1 MPKYRVF
8 QESTGVT
15 LDLEGDKAPDLDD
28 INRAFAFYGQQK
40 YPNAPVLQ
48 APPSLYE
55 QAKAVAPSLARVA
68 APLAFGRPMPED
80 IATTGRVVQQGA
92 EAVRRLTGGREK
104 PEELL
109 QGASQ
114 IEREGILALGS
125 ASPEKRE
132 LAASLG
138 GRLGEVV
145 SEYTPIPESVT
156 RPVGQVAGQ
165 VSADLLS
172 PMNLMSLGIA
182 GAARQASRI
191 PQLVAG
197 AEFAE
202 TTTPSAVRAAQIADL
217 RRASGSGS
225 FPEALQKELM
235 EFPGGHRLK
244 DSANA
249 VEQVGRL
256 VAPALLPPIA
266 LGAAESTGMALQTV
280 VDPNATPEQ
289 KLKASLEAG
298 VGMLFSAGL
307 GAQVGKTFGMKR
319 GVTQAQ
325 VLEQLASRKQTVG
338 EAISKVEG
346 LLNEMDQI
354 VPVENLRD
362 QFRRFTSEMN
372 PDEPF
377 IFRQEPVG
385 EGPRSRSRFVTEEER
400 AAVAQ
405 EQAFQESNQ
414 QAALEKAAEAS
425 GTPLKTAE
433 QLFQERQEAN
443 KPPVIPSEEVPPAV
457 RDYIAE
463 AQARRDAAAAARGQF
478 ITSEAVDLLAKVD
491 SGGVPAQITR
501 NLERIANENG
511 ITVTRQDTPNT
522 VIEKLRRKGSG
533 YAREVGQPPV
543 IQAAAPEGTPLRST
557 EEMLAERLR
566 VRDERIAAEQ
576 EAARPETLRGAEE
589 IQAQR
594 SAERQAQ
601 RERAAAI
608 RSALGRRELTVE
620 ELMREEA
627 DQPRPSAR
635 QIAEELR
642 RQIEPRIEA
651 PEVLTEPRRARE
663 GGLLPQR
670 EAIVEKAVQEGT
682 PLRRAEDIMAERLR
696 ARDERVAAEQ
706 QRIAAEQARVPL
718 ETASEKLARALQS
731 RDRRLAAEAAAEALE
746 SGAARGESVRVTRAT
761 VEKLLRI
768 KEKPAGQAVAEET
781 IFNEVWNKALE
792 ETQGKSKRPEWNGT
806 KQVPEMWKYNTEGER
821 FGLDVE
827 YKLSPVKKI
836 PTSDIKSGE
845 FDSPLT
851 GDQVND
857 IAAILKSDPNQ
868 IPPIVVEINKS
879 GQLVVVDGEHRFG
892 AANAIGLKEIP
903 VRVAIRSDL
912 PTKQYAEKANQ
923 IAKKLEGLRVKVEPG
938 VGANPFPQLMG
949 AAWNG
954 ALSVAQAVIRAGG
967 SVADGVAAGIRYAKQ
982 NFKGKFDEA
991 DFTAQL
997 QRVIERPSAV
1007 QVPEGM
1013 AARRF
1018 AERAAASPG
1027 IPPKIREAIAASPE
1041 ASYVRQ
1047 NLKQTEQQA
1056 GVKTVDELY
1065 ADISDP
1071 ESNTSTASSVE
1082 LIKRQIA
1089 AGEAQDVVDKTL
1101 KLAKRGTTMGQLI
1114 NQMKLLKSGTRE
1126 GIIYLV
1132 TKSMEENGRTPD
1144 GPQLKKLG
1152 DLMDVFRSTSDIA
1165 QNAEL
1170 KWKEASN
1177 LGDNTAID
1185 AAFNELQLADS
1196 AKNQAD
1202 AELTKQI
1209 SRMNPSLLPDLYV
1222 ALVQGSVQS
1231 TLSLAG
1237 NLYGNIV
1244 NRPMSELSAMVA
1256 KLVDSSLF
1264 RGRLGNTY
1272 NPRARAFDRINSLRK
1287 SVPEAFQ
1294 ILKKGSEAAAYE
1306 PGFDMGNPLNFTR
1319 AARNVYDRIFNG
1331 ANDIPLLRNAVEMTL
1346 GAYPDTIF
1354 RINQSVDNVFKS
1366 ADRAALI
1373 REVGQRRGLTD
1384 AQIKVAQRNPKLY
1397 EISNREFEKGV
1408 KGFTADDLGYID
1420 FEAAR
1425 SVFQQEN
1432 AATQFASMVNR
1443 FVKEKGGPVFYIPY
1457 RTLFLFQKTPINV
1470 AAEALSFMPS
1480 GLVRRW
1486 GQMAPREKNLAAVK
1500 LTIGAMLI
1508 TAYNQLYDKGIITP
1522 NLDTPGETN
1531 KAREL
1536 AKSGG
1541 VMPPGTLNVSG
1552 LVRYVNGEDPSFQ
1565 PGDNVRDLA
1574 KFGTSGAIGM
1584 MVGTARRIRERSR
1597 TSDPDWLTIAGGT
1610 VLSAANFIQQQGF
1623 LDGVSGM
1630 IKALSQEGGASME
1643 SLVKKYLSTATSP
1656 VQPAILG
1663 SLMRA
1668 EREFVPVTGGEGVI
1682 KDLTNELNQKYAA
1695 LPFFEGK
1702 QLPLRRDLWGD
1713 PVRQTPKSENPWVY
1727 NFLEPWKSREID
1739 ADPLNASIYR
1749 VWRRTADNRAIPSI
1763 PNPQITY
1770 GKTSFEKLSPEQ
1782 FDRYAQLVGFYRRKL
1797 AEEVYMT
1804 NDYRE
1809 GSDDARIALLNRA
1822 YDRGI
1827 NIGKYRF
1834 LQELRKSGQTLTPV
1848 APRRGFEE

>member
-1 MPKYRVF
+1 M
-8 QESTGVT
+8 
-15 LDLEGDKAPDLDD
+15 
-28 INRAFAFYGQQK
+28 
-40 YPNAPVLQ
+40 
-48 APPSLYE
+48 
-55 QAKAVAPSLARVA
+55 
-68 APLAFGRPMPED
+68 
-80 IATTGRVVQQGA
+80 
-92 EAVRRLTGGREK
+92 
-104 PEELL
+104 
-109 QGASQ
+109 
-114 IEREGILALGS
+114 
-125 ASPEKRE
+125 
-132 LAASLG
+132 
-138 GRLGEVV
+138 
-145 SEYTPIPESVT
+145 
-156 RPVGQVAGQ
+156 
-165 VSADLLS
+165 
-172 PMNLMSLGIA
+172 
-182 GAARQASRI
+182 
-191 PQLVAG
+191 
-197 AEFAE
+197 
-202 TTTPSAVRAAQIADL
+202 
-217 RRASGSGS
+217 
-225 FPEALQKELM
+225 
-235 EFPGGHRLK
+235 
-244 DSANA
+244 
-249 VEQVGRL
+249 
-256 VAPALLPPIA
+256 
-266 LGAAESTGMALQTV
+266 
-280 VDPNATPEQ
+280 
-289 KLKASLEAG
+289 
-298 VGMLFSAGL
+298 
-307 GAQVGKTFGMKR
+307 
-319 GVTQAQ
+319 
-325 VLEQLASRKQTVG
+325 
-338 EAISKVEG
+338 
-346 LLNEMDQI
+346 
-354 VPVENLRD
+354 
-362 QFRRFTSEMN
+362 
-372 PDEPF
+372 
-377 IFRQEPVG
+377 
-385 EGPRSRSRFVTEEER
+385 
-400 AAVAQ
+400 
-405 EQAFQESNQ
+405 
-414 QAALEKAAEAS
+414 
-425 GTPLKTAE
+425 
-433 QLFQERQEAN
+433 
-443 KPPVIPSEEVPPAV
+443 
-457 RDYIAE
+457 
-463 AQARRDAAAAARGQF
+463 
-478 ITSEAVDLLAKVD
+478 
-491 SGGVPAQITR
+491 
-501 NLERIANENG
+501 
-511 ITVTRQDTPNT
+511 
-522 VIEKLRRKGSG
+522 
-533 YAREVGQPPV
+533 
-543 IQAAAPEGTPLRST
+543 
-557 EEMLAERLR
+557 
-566 VRDERIAAEQ
+566 
-576 EAARPETLRGAEE
+576 
-589 IQAQR
+589 
-594 SAERQAQ
+594 
-601 RERAAAI
+601 
-608 RSALGRRELTVE
+608 
-620 ELMREEA
+620 
-627 DQPRPSAR
+627 
-635 QIAEELR
+635 
-642 RQIEPRIEA
+642 
-651 PEVLTEPRRARE
+651 
-663 GGLLPQR
+663 
-670 EAIVEKAVQEGT
+670 
-682 PLRRAEDIMAERLR
+682 
-696 ARDERVAAEQ
+696 
-706 QRIAAEQARVPL
+706 
-718 ETASEKLARALQS
+718 
-731 RDRRLAAEAAAEALE
+731 
-746 SGAARGESVRVTRAT
+746 
-761 VEKLLRI
+761 
-768 KEKPAGQAVAEET
+768 KEKPAGQAVAEEI

-792 ETQGKSKRPEWNGT
+792 ETQGKFRQKAET
-806 KQVPEMWKYNTEGER
+806 
-821 FGLDVE
+821 
-827 YKLSPVKKI
+827 
-836 PTSDIKSGE
+836 
-845 FDSPLT
+845 
-851 GDQVND
+851 
-857 IAAILKSDPNQ
+857 
-868 IPPIVVEINKS
+868 
-879 GQLVVVDGEHRFG
+879 
-892 AANAIGLKEIP
+892 
-903 VRVAIRSDL
+903 VAQR
-912 PTKQYAEKANQ
+912 
-923 IAKKLEGLRVKVEPG
+923 LEGLRAEVEPG
-938 VGANPFPQLMG
+938 VGVNPFPQLMG

-967 SVADGVAAGIRYAKQ
+967 TVADGVAAGIRYAKQ

-1013 AARRF
+1013 TARRF

-1027 IPPKIREAIAASPE
+1027 IPPQIREAIAASPE

-1209 SRMNPSLLPDLYV
+1209 SRMNPSLLPDLYI

-1287 SVPEAFQ
+1287 SVPEALQ

>member
-1 MPKYRVF
+1 
-8 QESTGVT
+8 
-15 LDLEGDKAPDLDD
+15 
-28 INRAFAFYGQQK
+28 
-40 YPNAPVLQ
+40 
-48 APPSLYE
+48 
-55 QAKAVAPSLARVA
+55 
-68 APLAFGRPMPED
+68 
-80 IATTGRVVQQGA
+80 
-92 EAVRRLTGGREK
+92 
-104 PEELL
+104 
-109 QGASQ
+109 
-114 IEREGILALGS
+114 
-125 ASPEKRE
+125 
-132 LAASLG
+132 
-138 GRLGEVV
+138 
-145 SEYTPIPESVT
+145 
-156 RPVGQVAGQ
+156 
-165 VSADLLS
+165 
-172 PMNLMSLGIA
+172 
-182 GAARQASRI
+182 
-191 PQLVAG
+191 
-197 AEFAE
+197 
-202 TTTPSAVRAAQIADL
+202 
-217 RRASGSGS
+217 
-225 FPEALQKELM
+225 
-235 EFPGGHRLK
+235 
-244 DSANA
+244 
-249 VEQVGRL
+249 
-256 VAPALLPPIA
+256 
-266 LGAAESTGMALQTV
+266 
-280 VDPNATPEQ
+280 
-289 KLKASLEAG
+289 
-298 VGMLFSAGL
+298 
-307 GAQVGKTFGMKR
+307 
-319 GVTQAQ
+319 
-325 VLEQLASRKQTVG
+325 
-338 EAISKVEG
+338 
-346 LLNEMDQI
+346 
-354 VPVENLRD
+354 
-362 QFRRFTSEMN
+362 
-372 PDEPF
+372 
-377 IFRQEPVG
+377 
-385 EGPRSRSRFVTEEER
+385 
-400 AAVAQ
+400 
-405 EQAFQESNQ
+405 
-414 QAALEKAAEAS
+414 
-425 GTPLKTAE
+425 
-433 QLFQERQEAN
+433 
-443 KPPVIPSEEVPPAV
+443 
-457 RDYIAE
+457 
-463 AQARRDAAAAARGQF
+463 
-478 ITSEAVDLLAKVD
+478 
-491 SGGVPAQITR
+491 
-501 NLERIANENG
+501 
-511 ITVTRQDTPNT
+511 
-522 VIEKLRRKGSG
+522 
-533 YAREVGQPPV
+533 
-543 IQAAAPEGTPLRST
+543 
-557 EEMLAERLR
+557 
-566 VRDERIAAEQ
+566 
-576 EAARPETLRGAEE
+576 
-589 IQAQR
+589 
-594 SAERQAQ
+594 
-601 RERAAAI
+601 
-608 RSALGRRELTVE
+608 
-620 ELMREEA
+620 
-627 DQPRPSAR
+627 
-635 QIAEELR
+635 
-642 RQIEPRIEA
+642 
-651 PEVLTEPRRARE
+651 
-663 GGLLPQR
+663 
-670 EAIVEKAVQEGT
+670 
-682 PLRRAEDIMAERLR
+682 MAERLR

-718 ETASEKLARALQS
+718 ETASEKLARALES

-761 VEKLLRI
+761 VEKLLRM

-792 ETQGKSKRPEWNGT
+792 ETQGKFRQKAET
-806 KQVPEMWKYNTEGER
+806 
-821 FGLDVE
+821 
-827 YKLSPVKKI
+827 
-836 PTSDIKSGE
+836 
-845 FDSPLT
+845 
-851 GDQVND
+851 
-857 IAAILKSDPNQ
+857 
-868 IPPIVVEINKS
+868 
-879 GQLVVVDGEHRFG
+879 
-892 AANAIGLKEIP
+892 
-903 VRVAIRSDL
+903 VAQR
-912 PTKQYAEKANQ
+912 
-923 IAKKLEGLRVKVEPG
+923 LEGLRAEVEPG

-967 SVADGVAAGIRYAKQ
+967 TVADGVAAGIRYAKQ

-1013 AARRF
+1013 TARRF

-1027 IPPKIREAIAASPE
+1027 IPPQIREAIAASPE

-1165 QNAEL
+1165 KNAEL

-1177 LGDNTAID
+1177 LGDNAAID
-1185 AAFNELQLADS
+1185 SAFNELQLADS

-1231 TLSLAG
+1231 TLSLFG

-1272 NPRARAFDRINSLRK
+1272 SPRARAFDRINSLRK
-1287 SVPEAFQ
+1287 SVPEALQ

-1354 RINQSVDNVFKS
+1354 RINQGVDNVFKS

-1397 EISNREFEKGV
+1397 EISDREFEKGV

-1508 TAYNQLYDKGIITP
+1508 TAYNQLYDNGIITP

-1552 LVRYVNGEDPSFQ
+1552 LIRYVNGEDPSFQ

-1695 LPFFEGK
+1695 LPFVEGK

-1770 GKTSFEKLSPEQ
+1770 GKTSFEKLTPEQ

-1834 LQELRKSGQTLTPV
+1834 IQELMKNGQTLTPV

>member
-1 MPKYRVF
+1 MPIF
-8 QESTGVT
+8 QVTNDATGVT
-15 LDLEGDKAPDLDD
+15 LELEGDREPTQED
-28 INRAFAFYGQQK
+28 INNAFAFEGARK

-80 IATTGRVVQQGA
+80 IATTGRVIQQGA

-202 TTTPSAVRAAQIADL
+202 TATPSAVRAAQIADL
-217 RRASGSGS
+217 TRAS
-225 FPEALQKELM
+225 EA
-235 EFPGGHRLK
+235 
-244 DSANA
+244 AA
-249 VEQVGRL
+249 ATEQAGRL
-256 VAPALLPPIA
+256 VAPALLPPITI
-266 LGAAESTGMALQTV
+266 GAAESTGMALQTV

-325 VLEQLASRKQTVG
+325 VLQELASRKQTVG

-346 LLNEMDQI
+346 LLNEMDQV

-372 PDEPF
+372 PDDPF

-405 EQAFQESNQ
+405 EQAFQEANQ

-463 AQARRDAAAAARGQF
+463 AQARRDAAAAARGQ
-478 ITSEAVDLLAKVD
+478 
-491 SGGVPAQITR
+491 R
-501 NLERIANENG
+501 
-511 ITVTRQDTPNT
+511 
-522 VIEKLRRKGSG
+522 
-533 YAREVGQPPV
+533 AREVGQPPV
-543 IQAAAPEGTPLRST
+543 VQAAAPEGTPLRST

-627 DQPRPSAR
+627 AQPRPSAR

-651 PEVLTEPRRARE
+651 PEVLTEPRPARE

-670 EAIVEKAVQEGT
+670 EPIIEEAVREGT
-682 PLRRAEDIMAERLR
+682 PLRSAEDIMAERLR

-718 ETASEKLARALQS
+718 ETASEKLARALES

-746 SGAARGESVRVTRAT
+746 SGAARGESVRVTRAA
-761 VEKLLRI
+761 VEKLLRM

-781 IFNEVWNKALE
+781 IFNEVWNKAPE
-792 ETQGKSKRPEWNGT
+792 ETQGKFRQKAET
-806 KQVPEMWKYNTEGER
+806 
-821 FGLDVE
+821 
-827 YKLSPVKKI
+827 
-836 PTSDIKSGE
+836 
-845 FDSPLT
+845 
-851 GDQVND
+851 
-857 IAAILKSDPNQ
+857 
-868 IPPIVVEINKS
+868 
-879 GQLVVVDGEHRFG
+879 
-892 AANAIGLKEIP
+892 
-903 VRVAIRSDL
+903 VAQR
-912 PTKQYAEKANQ
+912 
-923 IAKKLEGLRVKVEPG
+923 LEGLRAEVEPG

-967 SVADGVAAGIRYAKQ
+967 TVADGVAAGIRYAKQ

-991 DFTAQL
+991 EFSSQL
-997 QRVIERPSAV
+997 TRTIQTPSRVN
-1007 QVPEGM
+1007 VPPAMEP
-1013 AARRF
+1013 RRF
-1018 AERAAASPG
+1018 AERVAAAPG
-1027 IPPKIREAIAASPE
+1027 VPPAIREAVAASPE
-1041 ASYVRQ
+1041 AAYKRQ
-1047 NLKQTEQQA
+1047 NVA
-1056 GVKTVDELY
+1056 DEAFDASTKSDRELA
-1065 ADISDP
+1065 ADIIDP
-1071 ESNTSTASSVE
+1071 ESNTRVISGME
-1082 LIKRQIA
+1082 QFNRQIA
-1089 AGEAQDVVDKTL
+1089 SGDMNGASKTAL
-1101 KLAKRGTTMGQLI
+1101 SLAKSGTTWGQLI
-1114 NQMKLLKSGTRE
+1114 NQFKLLKSASRE
-1126 GIIYLV
+1126 GVIQLV
-1132 TKSMEENGRTPD
+1132 TKSLEQNKRKPMTPKQSE
-1144 GPQLKKLG
+1144 QLG
-1152 DLMDVFRSTSDIA
+1152 NAMDQYKIA
-1165 QNAEL
+1165 QDAVNAARI
-1170 KWKEASN
+1170 EARTAFESN
-1177 LGDNTAID
+1177 NPAEIKSAID
-1185 AAFNELQLADS
+1185 RIIAADTLRMEADVTLNETV
-1196 AKNQAD
+1196 AK
-1202 AELTKQI
+1202 I
-1209 SRMNPSLLPDLYV
+1209 NPSSAADLFIS
-1222 ALVQGSVQS
+1222 LVQGSVMAP
-1231 TLSLAG
+1231 LS
-1237 NLYGNIV
+1237 IV
-1244 NRPMSELSAMVA
+1244 KNVVYNAIRLPMIEVA
-1256 KLVDSSLF
+1256 DMTTALIDMAVSRNKN
-1264 RGRLGNTY
+1264 NTY
-1272 NPRARAFDRINSLRK
+1272 NYRSRILERIKAFGESL
-1287 SVPEAFQ
+1287 PAFQ
-1294 ILKKGSEAAAYE
+1294 RTLLKGSNANPYE
-1306 PGFDMGNPLNFTR
+1306 LGTSIGNPLNFQR
-1319 AARNVYDRIFNG
+1319 AWGNLYEAMQGEYNGNVVRNIVEATVGVMPDIMLRLTQATDLPFRQSAR
-1331 ANDIPLLRNAVEMTL
+1331 AVIISEIGRM
-1346 GAYPDTIF
+1346 
-1354 RINQSVDNVFKS
+1354 
-1366 ADRAALI
+1366 
-1373 REVGQRRGLTD
+1373 RGLTD
-1384 AQIKVAQRNPKLY
+1384 GQIKLALKDPELVR
-1397 EISNREFEKGV
+1397 ISDKARSEGRKGLTAEDINTIEFES
-1408 KGFTADDLGYID
+1408 
-1420 FEAAR
+1420 AR
-1425 SVFQQEN
+1425 AVFQQDN
-1432 AATQFASMVNR
+1432 AATKMVSGLNR
-1443 FVKEKGGPVFYIPY
+1443 VVKQLPAGSVAYIPY
-1457 RTLFLFQKTPINV
+1457 RLINLFQKTPINV
-1470 AAEALSFMPS
+1470 AAEVVSFTP
-1480 GLVRRW
+1480 
-1486 GQMAPREKNLAAVK
+1486 AAVLQGFNWK
-1500 LTIGAMLI
+1500 NMTVRAREQAFGRLIVGSMVMGAFS
-1508 TAYNQLYDKGIITP
+1508 YLYDKGIITP

-1536 AKSGG
+1536 AKAGG
-1541 VMPPGTLNVSG
+1541 VMPPGTINVSG
-1552 LVRYVNGEDPSFQ
+1552 LRRLTAGQDPSFQ
-1565 PGDNVRDLA
+1565 PGDIVKDLSGLGTA
-1574 KFGTSGAIGM
+1574 GALGIIVGSSKRIAERARIDEPDLFAIGKGSFLSGINFIMEQQFLKGTSEFIKLLSEESEASLERFIKSLN
-1584 MVGTARRIRERSR
+1584 VTAAS
-1597 TSDPDWLTIAGGT
+1597 PIAP
-1610 VLSAANFIQQQGF
+1610 
-1623 LDGVSGM
+1623 
-1630 IKALSQEGGASME
+1630 
-1643 SLVKKYLSTATSP
+1643 AT
-1656 VQPAILG
+1656 LG
-1663 SLMRA
+1663 SIRRA
-1668 EREFVPVTGGEGVI
+1668 EREYLPVTGGEGI
-1682 KDLTNELNQKYAA
+1682 LKDTVNELNQRYAA
-1695 LPFFEGK
+1695 LRLVFPGA
-1702 QLPLRRDLWGD
+1702 QIPGTRDPDAMPMRRNLWGEA
-1713 PVRQTPKSENPWVY
+1713 VRQTPKNGNPWIDQFVDFW
-1727 NFLEPWKSREID
+1727 NRREID

-1749 VWRRTADNRAIPSI
+1749 VWRRTADNKAIPSV
-1763 PNPQITY
+1763 PNPQLTY
-1770 GKTSFEKLSPEQ
+1770 RNQTFERMTPDQ
-1782 FDRYAQLVGFYRRKL
+1782 YDRYAQLVGFYRRMF
-1797 AEEVYMT
+1797 AERAFMSGAYQQLGDE
-1804 NDYRE
+1804 
-1809 GSDDARIALLNRA
+1809 SRIKFLSEA
-1822 YDRGI
+1822 YDRGLE
-1827 NIGKYRF
+1827 IGKLRF
-1834 LQELRKSGQTLTPV
+1834 LQEIAKSGQTLTPV

>member
-80 IATTGRVVQQGA
+80 IATTGRVIQQGA

-202 TTTPSAVRAAQIADL
+202 TTAPSAVRAAQIADL
-217 RRASGSGS
+217 TRAS
-225 FPEALQKELM
+225 EA
-235 EFPGGHRLK
+235 
-244 DSANA
+244 AA
-249 VEQVGRL
+249 ATEQAGRL
-256 VAPALLPPIA
+256 VAPTLLPPIT

-325 VLEQLASRKQTVG
+325 VLQELASRKQTVG

-346 LLNEMDQI
+346 LLNEMDQV

-627 DQPRPSAR
+627 AQPRPSAR

-670 EAIVEKAVQEGT
+670 EAIVEEAVQEGT

-718 ETASEKLARALQS
+718 ETASEKLARALES
-731 RDRRLAAEAAAEALE
+731 RDRRLAAEGKFRQKAE
-746 SGAARGESVRVTRAT
+746 T
-761 VEKLLRI
+761 V
-768 KEKPAGQAVAEET
+768 AQ
-781 IFNEVWNKALE
+781 
-792 ETQGKSKRPEWNGT
+792 
-806 KQVPEMWKYNTEGER
+806 
-821 FGLDVE
+821 
-827 YKLSPVKKI
+827 
-836 PTSDIKSGE
+836 
-845 FDSPLT
+845 
-851 GDQVND
+851 
-857 IAAILKSDPNQ
+857 
-868 IPPIVVEINKS
+868 
-879 GQLVVVDGEHRFG
+879 
-892 AANAIGLKEIP
+892 
-903 VRVAIRSDL
+903 
-912 PTKQYAEKANQ
+912 
-923 IAKKLEGLRVKVEPG
+923 KLEGLRAEVEPG

-967 SVADGVAAGIRYAKQ
+967 TVADGVAAGIRYAKQ

-991 DFTAQL
+991 EFSSQL
-997 QRVIERPSAV
+997 TRTIQTPSRVN
-1007 QVPEGM
+1007 VPPAMEP
-1013 AARRF
+1013 RRF
-1018 AERAAASPG
+1018 AERVAAAPG
-1027 IPPKIREAIAASPE
+1027 VPPVIREAVAASPE
-1041 ASYVRQ
+1041 AAYKRQ
-1047 NLKQTEQQA
+1047 NVA
-1056 GVKTVDELY
+1056 DEAFDASTKSDRELA
-1065 ADISDP
+1065 ADIIDP
-1071 ESNTSTASSVE
+1071 ESNTRVISGME
-1082 LIKRQIA
+1082 QFNRQIA
-1089 AGEAQDVVDKTL
+1089 SGDMNGASKTAL
-1101 KLAKRGTTMGQLI
+1101 SLAKSGTTWGQLI
-1114 NQMKLLKSGTRE
+1114 NQFKLLKSASRE
-1126 GIIYLV
+1126 GVIQLV
-1132 TKSMEENGRTPD
+1132 TKSLEQNKRKPMTPKQSE
-1144 GPQLKKLG
+1144 QLG
-1152 DLMDVFRSTSDIA
+1152 NAMDQYKIA
-1165 QNAEL
+1165 QDAVNAARI
-1170 KWKEASN
+1170 EARTAFESN
-1177 LGDNTAID
+1177 NPAEIKSAID
-1185 AAFNELQLADS
+1185 RIIAADTLRMEADVTLNETV
-1196 AKNQAD
+1196 AK
-1202 AELTKQI
+1202 I
-1209 SRMNPSLLPDLYV
+1209 NPSSAADLFIS
-1222 ALVQGSVQS
+1222 LVQGSVMAP
-1231 TLSLAG
+1231 LSIVKNVVYNAIRLPMIEVADMTTALIDMAVSG
-1237 NLYGNIV
+1237 NKNNAYNYRSRILERIKAFGESL
-1244 NRPMSELSAMVA
+1244 PAA
-1256 KLVDSSLF
+1256 KRTFL
-1264 RGRLGNTY
+1264 
-1272 NPRARAFDRINSLRK
+1272 
-1287 SVPEAFQ
+1287 
-1294 ILKKGSEAAAYE
+1294 KGSNANPYE
-1306 PGFDMGNPLNFTR
+1306 LGTSIGNPLNFQR
-1319 AARNVYDRIFNG
+1319 AWGNLYEAMQGEYNGNVVRNIVEATVGVMPDIMLRLTQATDLPFRQSAR
-1331 ANDIPLLRNAVEMTL
+1331 AVIISEIGRM
-1346 GAYPDTIF
+1346 
-1354 RINQSVDNVFKS
+1354 
-1366 ADRAALI
+1366 
-1373 REVGQRRGLTD
+1373 RGLTD
-1384 AQIKVAQRNPKLY
+1384 GQIKLALKDPELVR
-1397 EISNREFEKGV
+1397 ISDKARSEGRKGLTAEDINTIEFES
-1408 KGFTADDLGYID
+1408 
-1420 FEAAR
+1420 AR
-1425 SVFQQEN
+1425 AVFQQDN
-1432 AATQFASMVNR
+1432 AATKMVSGLNR
-1443 FVKEKGGPVFYIPY
+1443 VVKQLPAGSVAYIPY
-1457 RTLFLFQKTPINV
+1457 RLINLFQKTPINV
-1470 AAEALSFMPS
+1470 AAEVVSFTP
-1480 GLVRRW
+1480 
-1486 GQMAPREKNLAAVK
+1486 AAVLQGFNWK
-1500 LTIGAMLI
+1500 NMTVRAREQAFGRLIVGSMVMGAFS
-1508 TAYNQLYDKGIITP
+1508 YLYDKGIITP

-1536 AKSGG
+1536 AKAGG
-1541 VMPPGTLNVSG
+1541 VMPPGTINVSG
-1552 LVRYVNGEDPSFQ
+1552 LRRLTAGQDPSFQ
-1565 PGDNVRDLA
+1565 PGDIVKDLSGLGTA
-1574 KFGTSGAIGM
+1574 GALGIIVGSSKRIAERARIDEPDLFAIGKGSILSGINFIMEQQFLKGTSEFIKLLSEESEASLERFIKSLN
-1584 MVGTARRIRERSR
+1584 VTAASPIAPATLASLNRARREYI
-1597 TSDPDWLTIAGGT
+1597 
-1610 VLSAANFIQQQGF
+1610 
-1623 LDGVSGM
+1623 
-1630 IKALSQEGGASME
+1630 
-1643 SLVKKYLSTATSP
+1643 
-1656 VQPAILG
+1656 
-1663 SLMRA
+1663 
-1668 EREFVPVTGGEGVI
+1668 PVTGGEGI
-1682 KDLTNELNQKYAA
+1682 LKDTVNELNQRYAA
-1695 LPFFEGK
+1695 LRLVFPGAQIPGTK
-1702 QLPLRRDLWGD
+1702 DPDAMPMRRNLWGD
-1713 PVRQTPKSENPWVY
+1713 AVRQTPKNGNPWIDQFVDFW
-1727 NFLEPWKSREID
+1727 NRREID

-1749 VWRRTADNRAIPSI
+1749 VWRRTADNKAIPSV
-1763 PNPQITY
+1763 PNPQLTY
-1770 GKTSFEKLSPEQ
+1770 RNQTFERMTPDQ
-1782 FDRYAQLVGFYRRKL
+1782 YDRYAQLVGFYRRMF
-1797 AEEVYMT
+1797 AERAFMSGAYQQLGDE
-1804 NDYRE
+1804 
-1809 GSDDARIALLNRA
+1809 SRIKFLSEA
-1822 YDRGI
+1822 YDRGLE
-1827 NIGKYRF
+1827 IGKLRF
-1834 LQELRKSGQTLTPV
+1834 LQEIAKSGQTLTPV

>member
-1 MPKYRVF
+1 MPIF
-8 QESTGVT
+8 QVTNDATGVT
-15 LDLEGDKAPDLDD
+15 LELEGDRDPTQED
-28 INRAFAFYGQQK
+28 INNAFAFEGARK

-55 QAKAVAPSLARVA
+55 QAKSVAPSLARVA

-138 GRLGEVV
+138 GRLGEVI

-202 TTTPSAVRAAQIADL
+202 TTAPSAVRAAQIADL
-217 RRASGSGS
+217 TRAS
-225 FPEALQKELM
+225 EA
-235 EFPGGHRLK
+235 
-244 DSANA
+244 AA
-249 VEQVGRL
+249 ATEQAGRL
-256 VAPALLPPIA
+256 VAPALLPPITI
-266 LGAAESTGMALQTV
+266 GAAESTGMALQTV

-385 EGPRSRSRFVTEEER
+385 EGPRSRSRFVTEEEQ

-414 QAALEKAAEAS
+414 QAALEKAAEVS

-433 QLFQERQEAN
+433 QLFRERQEAN

-457 RDYIAE
+457 RDYITE
-463 AQARRDAAAAARGQF
+463 AQARRDAAAAARGQ
-478 ITSEAVDLLAKVD
+478 
-491 SGGVPAQITR
+491 R
-501 NLERIANENG
+501 
-511 ITVTRQDTPNT
+511 
-522 VIEKLRRKGSG
+522 
-533 YAREVGQPPV
+533 AREVGQPPV
-543 IQAAAPEGTPLRST
+543 IQAVAPEGTPLRST

-651 PEVLTEPRRARE
+651 PEVLTEPRPARE

-670 EAIVEKAVQEGT
+670 EAIVEESVQEGT

-761 VEKLLRI
+761 VEKLLRM

-792 ETQGKSKRPEWNGT
+792 ETQGKFRQKAET
-806 KQVPEMWKYNTEGER
+806 
-821 FGLDVE
+821 
-827 YKLSPVKKI
+827 
-836 PTSDIKSGE
+836 
-845 FDSPLT
+845 
-851 GDQVND
+851 
-857 IAAILKSDPNQ
+857 
-868 IPPIVVEINKS
+868 
-879 GQLVVVDGEHRFG
+879 
-892 AANAIGLKEIP
+892 
-903 VRVAIRSDL
+903 VAQR
-912 PTKQYAEKANQ
+912 
-923 IAKKLEGLRVKVEPG
+923 LEGLRAEVEPG

-967 SVADGVAAGIRYAKQ
+967 TVADGVAAGIRYAKQ

-1013 AARRF
+1013 TARRF

-1082 LIKRQIA
+1082 LIKRQIS
-1089 AGEAQDVVDKTL
+1089 AGEAQDVIDKTL

-1126 GIIYLV
+1126 GITYLV

-1144 GPQLKKLG
+1144 GPQLNKLG

-1272 NPRARAFDRINSLRK
+1272 SPRARAFDRINSLRK

-1552 LVRYVNGEDPSFQ
+1552 LIRYVNGEDPSFQ

-1584 MVGTARRIRERSR
+1584 MVGTARRMRERSR

-1610 VLSAANFIQQQGF
+1610 MLSAANFIQQQGF

-1770 GKTSFEKLSPEQ
+1770 GKTSFEKLNPEQ

-1804 NDYRE
+1804 KDYRE
-1809 GSDDARIALLNRA
+1809 GSDDARIAMLNRA

-1834 LQELRKSGQTLTPV
+1834 LQEIAKSGQTLTPV

>member
-1 MPKYRVF
+1 MPIYEVT
-8 QESTGVT
+8 QEGTGIT
-15 LDLEGDKAPDLDD
+15 LELEGERPPNKEDVE
-28 INRAFAFYGQQK
+28 RAFAFAGAKK
-40 YPNAPVLQ
+40 YANAPVYGLGGSVLQ

-55 QAKAVAPSLARVA
+55 QAKSVAPSLARVA

-80 IATTGRVVQQGA
+80 IATTGRVIQQGA

-217 RRASGSGS
+217 TRAS
-225 FPEALQKELM
+225 EA
-235 EFPGGHRLK
+235 
-244 DSANA
+244 AA
-249 VEQVGRL
+249 ATEQAGRL
-256 VAPALLPPIA
+256 VAPALLPPIT

-325 VLEQLASRKQTVG
+325 VLQELASRKQTVG

-346 LLNEMDQI
+346 LLNEMDQV

-372 PDEPF
+372 PDDPF

-405 EQAFQESNQ
+405 EQAFQEANQ

-463 AQARRDAAAAARGQF
+463 AQARRDAAAAARGQ
-478 ITSEAVDLLAKVD
+478 
-491 SGGVPAQITR
+491 R
-501 NLERIANENG
+501 
-511 ITVTRQDTPNT
+511 
-522 VIEKLRRKGSG
+522 
-533 YAREVGQPPV
+533 AREVGQPPV

-557 EEMLAERLR
+557 DEMLAERLR

-594 SAERQAQ
+594 AAERQAQ

-608 RSALGRRELTVE
+608 RSALGRRDLTVE
-620 ELMREEA
+620 DLMREEA
-627 DQPRPSAR
+627 AQPRPSAR

-651 PEVLTEPRRARE
+651 PEVLTEPRPARE

-670 EAIVEKAVQEGT
+670 DPIVEEAVREGT
-682 PLRRAEDIMAERLR
+682 PLRSAEDIMAERLR
-696 ARDERVAAEQ
+696 DRDERVAAEQ

-718 ETASEKLARALQS
+718 ETASEKLARALES
-731 RDRRLAAEAAAEALE
+731 RDRRLAAEGKFRQKAETVAQRLE
-746 SGAARGESVRVTRAT
+746 RLRA
-761 VEKLLRI
+761 E
-768 KEKPAGQAVAEET
+768 
-781 IFNEVWNKALE
+781 
-792 ETQGKSKRPEWNGT
+792 
-806 KQVPEMWKYNTEGER
+806 
-821 FGLDVE
+821 
-827 YKLSPVKKI
+827 
-836 PTSDIKSGE
+836 
-845 FDSPLT
+845 
-851 GDQVND
+851 
-857 IAAILKSDPNQ
+857 
-868 IPPIVVEINKS
+868 
-879 GQLVVVDGEHRFG
+879 
-892 AANAIGLKEIP
+892 
-903 VRVAIRSDL
+903 
-912 PTKQYAEKANQ
+912 
-923 IAKKLEGLRVKVEPG
+923 VEPG

-967 SVADGVAAGIRYAKQ
+967 TVADGVAAGIRYAKQ

-1013 AARRF
+1013 TARRF

-1027 IPPKIREAIAASPE
+1027 IPPQIREAIAASPE

-1065 ADISDP
+1065 SDISDP

-1126 GIIYLV
+1126 GITYLV
-1132 TKSMEENGRTPD
+1132 TKSMEENGRTPTIE
-1144 GPQLKKLG
+1144 QLNKLG
-1152 DLMDVFRSTSDIA
+1152 DAMDVFRSTSDIA

-1177 LGDNTAID
+1177 LGDNAAID

-1231 TLSLAG
+1231 TLSLFG

-1244 NRPMSELSAMVA
+1244 NRPMSELSAMVS

-1287 SVPEAFQ
+1287 SVPEALQ

-1354 RINQSVDNVFKS
+1354 RINQGVDNVFKS

-1397 EISNREFEKGV
+1397 EISDREFEKGV

-1695 LPFFEGK
+1695 LPFVEGK

-1804 NDYRE
+1804 KDYRE

-1834 LQELRKSGQTLTPV
+1834 IQELMKNGQTLTPV

>member
-1 MPKYRVF
+1 
-8 QESTGVT
+8 
-15 LDLEGDKAPDLDD
+15 
-28 INRAFAFYGQQK
+28 
-40 YPNAPVLQ
+40 
-48 APPSLYE
+48 
-55 QAKAVAPSLARVA
+55 
-68 APLAFGRPMPED
+68 
-80 IATTGRVVQQGA
+80 
-92 EAVRRLTGGREK
+92 
-104 PEELL
+104 
-109 QGASQ
+109 
-114 IEREGILALGS
+114 
-125 ASPEKRE
+125 
-132 LAASLG
+132 
-138 GRLGEVV
+138 LGEVV

-627 DQPRPSAR
+627 AQPRPSAR

-670 EAIVEKAVQEGT
+670 EAIVEEAVQEGT

-718 ETASEKLARALQS
+718 ETASEKLARALES
-731 RDRRLAAEAAAEALE
+731 RDRRLAAEGKFRQKAE
-746 SGAARGESVRVTRAT
+746 T
-761 VEKLLRI
+761 V
-768 KEKPAGQAVAEET
+768 AQ
-781 IFNEVWNKALE
+781 
-792 ETQGKSKRPEWNGT
+792 
-806 KQVPEMWKYNTEGER
+806 
-821 FGLDVE
+821 
-827 YKLSPVKKI
+827 
-836 PTSDIKSGE
+836 
-845 FDSPLT
+845 
-851 GDQVND
+851 
-857 IAAILKSDPNQ
+857 
-868 IPPIVVEINKS
+868 
-879 GQLVVVDGEHRFG
+879 
-892 AANAIGLKEIP
+892 
-903 VRVAIRSDL
+903 
-912 PTKQYAEKANQ
+912 
-923 IAKKLEGLRVKVEPG
+923 KLEGLRAEVEPG

-967 SVADGVAAGIRYAKQ
+967 TVADGVAAGIRYAKQ

-1013 AARRF
+1013 TARRF

-1027 IPPKIREAIAASPE
+1027 IPPQIREAIAASPE

>member
-1 MPKYRVF
+1 MPIF
-8 QESTGVT
+8 QVTNDATGVT
-15 LDLEGDKAPDLDD
+15 LELEGDRDPTQED
-28 INRAFAFYGQQK
+28 INNAFAFEGARK

-55 QAKAVAPSLARVA
+55 QAKSVAPSLARVA

-138 GRLGEVV
+138 GRLGEVI

-202 TTTPSAVRAAQIADL
+202 TTAPSAVRAAQIADL
-217 RRASGSGS
+217 TRAS
-225 FPEALQKELM
+225 EA
-235 EFPGGHRLK
+235 
-244 DSANA
+244 AA
-249 VEQVGRL
+249 ATEQAGRL
-256 VAPALLPPIA
+256 VAPALLPPITI
-266 LGAAESTGMALQTV
+266 GAAESTGMALQPV

-385 EGPRSRSRFVTEEER
+385 EGPRSRSRFVTEEEQ

-414 QAALEKAAEAS
+414 QAALEKAAEVS

-433 QLFQERQEAN
+433 QLFRERQEAN

-457 RDYIAE
+457 RDYITE
-463 AQARRDAAAAARGQF
+463 AQARRDAAAAARGQ
-478 ITSEAVDLLAKVD
+478 
-491 SGGVPAQITR
+491 R
-501 NLERIANENG
+501 
-511 ITVTRQDTPNT
+511 
-522 VIEKLRRKGSG
+522 
-533 YAREVGQPPV
+533 AREVGQPPV
-543 IQAAAPEGTPLRST
+543 IQAVAPEGTPLRST

-620 ELMREEA
+620 ELMRKEA

-651 PEVLTEPRRARE
+651 PEVLTEPRPARE

-670 EAIVEKAVQEGT
+670 EAIVEESVQEGT

-761 VEKLLRI
+761 VEKLLRM

-792 ETQGKSKRPEWNGT
+792 ETQGKFRQKAET
-806 KQVPEMWKYNTEGER
+806 
-821 FGLDVE
+821 
-827 YKLSPVKKI
+827 
-836 PTSDIKSGE
+836 
-845 FDSPLT
+845 
-851 GDQVND
+851 
-857 IAAILKSDPNQ
+857 
-868 IPPIVVEINKS
+868 
-879 GQLVVVDGEHRFG
+879 
-892 AANAIGLKEIP
+892 
-903 VRVAIRSDL
+903 VAQR
-912 PTKQYAEKANQ
+912 
-923 IAKKLEGLRVKVEPG
+923 LEGLRAEVEPG

-967 SVADGVAAGIRYAKQ
+967 TVADGVAAGIRYAKQ

-1013 AARRF
+1013 TARRF

-1082 LIKRQIA
+1082 LIKRQIS
-1089 AGEAQDVVDKTL
+1089 AGEAQDVIDKTL

-1126 GIIYLV
+1126 GITYLV

-1144 GPQLKKLG
+1144 GPQLNKLG

-1272 NPRARAFDRINSLRK
+1272 SPRARAFDRINSLRK

-1552 LVRYVNGEDPSFQ
+1552 LIRYVNGEDPSFQ

-1584 MVGTARRIRERSR
+1584 MVGTARRMRERSR

-1610 VLSAANFIQQQGF
+1610 MLSAANFIQQQGF

-1770 GKTSFEKLSPEQ
+1770 GKTSFEKLNPEQ

-1804 NDYRE
+1804 KDYRE
-1809 GSDDARIALLNRA
+1809 GSDDARIAMLNRA

-1834 LQELRKSGQTLTPV
+1834 LQEIAKSGQTLTPV

>member
-1 MPKYRVF
+1 MPIF
-8 QESTGVT
+8 QVTNDATGVT
-15 LDLEGDKAPDLDD
+15 LELEGDREPTQED
-28 INRAFAFYGQQK
+28 INNAFAFEGARK

-55 QAKAVAPSLARVA
+55 QAKSVAPSLARVA

-138 GRLGEVV
+138 GRLGEVI

-202 TTTPSAVRAAQIADL
+202 TTAPSAVRAAQIADL
-217 RRASGSGS
+217 TRAS
-225 FPEALQKELM
+225 EA
-235 EFPGGHRLK
+235 
-244 DSANA
+244 AA
-249 VEQVGRL
+249 ATEQAGRL
-256 VAPALLPPIA
+256 VAPALLPPITI
-266 LGAAESTGMALQTV
+266 GAAESTGIALQTV

-414 QAALEKAAEAS
+414 QAALEKAAEVS

-433 QLFQERQEAN
+433 QLFRERQEAN

-457 RDYIAE
+457 RDYITE
-463 AQARRDAAAAARGQF
+463 AQARRDAAAAARGQ
-478 ITSEAVDLLAKVD
+478 
-491 SGGVPAQITR
+491 R
-501 NLERIANENG
+501 
-511 ITVTRQDTPNT
+511 
-522 VIEKLRRKGSG
+522 
-533 YAREVGQPPV
+533 AREVGQPPV
-543 IQAAAPEGTPLRST
+543 IQAAAPEGTPHRST

-627 DQPRPSAR
+627 AQPRPSAR

-651 PEVLTEPRRARE
+651 PEVLTEPRPARE

-670 EAIVEKAVQEGT
+670 EAIVEEAVQEGT

-761 VEKLLRI
+761 VEKLLRM

-792 ETQGKSKRPEWNGT
+792 ETQGKFRQKAET
-806 KQVPEMWKYNTEGER
+806 
-821 FGLDVE
+821 
-827 YKLSPVKKI
+827 
-836 PTSDIKSGE
+836 
-845 FDSPLT
+845 
-851 GDQVND
+851 
-857 IAAILKSDPNQ
+857 
-868 IPPIVVEINKS
+868 
-879 GQLVVVDGEHRFG
+879 
-892 AANAIGLKEIP
+892 
-903 VRVAIRSDL
+903 VAQR
-912 PTKQYAEKANQ
+912 
-923 IAKKLEGLRVKVEPG
+923 LEGLRTKVEPG

-967 SVADGVAAGIRYAKQ
+967 TVADGVAAGIRYAKQ

-1013 AARRF
+1013 TARRF

-1041 ASYVRQ
+1041 AYYVRQ

-1082 LIKRQIA
+1082 LIKRQIS
-1089 AGEAQDVVDKTL
+1089 AGEAQDVIDKTL
-1101 KLAKRGTTMGQLI
+1101 NLAKRGTTMGQLI

-1144 GPQLKKLG
+1144 GPQLNKLG

-1272 NPRARAFDRINSLRK
+1272 SPRARAFDRINSLRK

-1294 ILKKGSEAAAYE
+1294 ILKKGSEATAYE

-1552 LVRYVNGEDPSFQ
+1552 LIRYVNGEDPSFQ

-1584 MVGTARRIRERSR
+1584 MVGTARRMRERSR

-1770 GKTSFEKLSPEQ
+1770 GKTSFEKLNPEQ

-1804 NDYRE
+1804 KDYRE
-1809 GSDDARIALLNRA
+1809 GSDDARIAMLNRA

-1834 LQELRKSGQTLTPV
+1834 LKELSESGQTLTPI
-1848 APRRGFEE
+1848 AARRGFQQPSE

>member
-1 MPKYRVF
+1 MPIF
-8 QESTGVT
+8 QVTNDATGVT
-15 LDLEGDKAPDLDD
+15 LELEGDKDPTQEG
-28 INRAFAFYGQQK
+28 INKAFAFAGAQK

-55 QAKAVAPSLARVA
+55 QAKSVAPSLARVA

-80 IATTGRVVQQGA
+80 IATTGRVIQQGA
-92 EAVRRLTGGREK
+92 EAVRRMTGGREK

-138 GRLGEVV
+138 GRLGEVI

-182 GAARQASRI
+182 GAARQAARI

-202 TTTPSAVRAAQIADL
+202 TTAPSAVRAAQIADL
-217 RRASGSGS
+217 TRAS
-225 FPEALQKELM
+225 EA
-235 EFPGGHRLK
+235 
-244 DSANA
+244 ATA
-249 VEQVGRL
+249 TEQVGQL
-256 VAPALLPPIA
+256 VAPTLLPPIT

-338 EAISKVEG
+338 EAIGKVEG

-372 PDEPF
+372 PDDPF

-405 EQAFQESNQ
+405 EQAFQEANQ
-414 QAALEKAAEAS
+414 QAALEKAAETS
-425 GTPLKTAE
+425 GIPLKTAE
-433 QLFQERQEAN
+433 QLFRERQEAN

-457 RDYIAE
+457 RDYITE
-463 AQARRDAAAAARGQF
+463 NQARRDAALAAREQ
-478 ITSEAVDLLAKVD
+478 
-491 SGGVPAQITR
+491 R
-501 NLERIANENG
+501 
-511 ITVTRQDTPNT
+511 
-522 VIEKLRRKGSG
+522 
-533 YAREVGQPPV
+533 AREVGQSPV
-543 IQAAAPEGTPLRST
+543 IEAAAPEGTPLRSI

-566 VRDERIAAEQ
+566 ARDERIAAEQ

-601 RERAAAI
+601 RERAAVI
-608 RSALGRRELTVE
+608 RSVLGRRELTVE
-620 ELMREEA
+620 DLMREETG
-627 DQPRPSAR
+627 QPRPSAR

-651 PEVLTEPRRARE
+651 PEVLTEPRPARE
-663 GGLLPQR
+663 GGRLPQR
-670 EAIVEKAVQEGT
+670 EAVVQEGT
-682 PLRRAEDIMAERLR
+682 PLRSSEAIMAERLR
-696 ARDERVAAEQ
+696 VRDERMAAEQ
-706 QRIAAEQARVPL
+706 QRIAAEQQRIATEQARVPL
-718 ETASEKLARALQS
+718 ETASEKLTRALES
-731 RDRRLAAEAAAEALE
+731 RDRRLAAEAVAEALE
-746 SGAARGESVRVTRAT
+746 SGAARGEPVRVTRSSM
-761 VEKLLRI
+761 EKSLGIGKKRVGRSAAREI
-768 KEKPAGQAVAEET
+768 

-792 ETQGKSKRPEWNGT
+792 ETQGKFRQKA
-806 KQVPEMWKYNTEGER
+806 EG
-821 FGLDVE
+821 
-827 YKLSPVKKI
+827 
-836 PTSDIKSGE
+836 
-845 FDSPLT
+845 
-851 GDQVND
+851 
-857 IAAILKSDPNQ
+857 
-868 IPPIVVEINKS
+868 
-879 GQLVVVDGEHRFG
+879 
-892 AANAIGLKEIP
+892 
-903 VRVAIRSDL
+903 VA
-912 PTKQYAEKANQ
+912 Q
-923 IAKKLEGLRVKVEPG
+923 KLEGLRAEVEPG

-954 ALSVAQAVIRAGG
+954 ALTVAQAVIRAGG

-991 DFTAQL
+991 DFTSQL
-997 QRVIERPSAV
+997 QRVIERPSPV

-1013 AARRF
+1013 RARRF

-1027 IPPKIREAIAASPE
+1027 IPPVIREAIAASPE

-1056 GVKTVDELY
+1056 GVKTADELY

-1126 GIIYLV
+1126 GITYLV
-1132 TKSMEENGRTPD
+1132 TKSMEENGRTPTIE
-1144 GPQLKKLG
+1144 QINKLG
-1152 DLMDVFRSTSDIA
+1152 DAMDVFRSTSDIA

-1177 LGDNTAID
+1177 IGDNAAID

-1287 SVPEAFQ
+1287 SIPEALQ

-1397 EISNREFEKGV
+1397 EISNREFEKGI

-1486 GQMAPREKNLAAVK
+1486 GEMAPREKNLAAVK

-1552 LVRYVNGEDPSFQ
+1552 LIRYVNGQDPSFQ

-1610 VLSAANFIQQQGF
+1610 LLSAANFIQQQGF

-1695 LPFFEGK
+1695 LPFVEGK

-1770 GKTSFEKLSPEQ
+1770 GKTTFEKLKPDQ

-1804 NDYRE
+1804 KDYRE
-1809 GSDDARIALLNRA
+1809 GSDDTRVALLNRA

-1834 LQELRKSGQTLTPV
+1834 LQEIAKSGQTLTPV

>member
-1 MPKYRVF
+1 MPIYEVT
-8 QESTGVT
+8 QEETGIT
-15 LDLEGDKAPDLDD
+15 LELEGERPPNKED
-28 INRAFAFYGQQK
+28 INRAFAFAGAQK
-40 YPNAPVLQ
+40 YANAPTYGLGGSVLQ

-80 IATTGRVVQQGA
+80 IATTGRVIQQGA

-217 RRASGSGS
+217 TRAS
-225 FPEALQKELM
+225 EA
-235 EFPGGHRLK
+235 
-244 DSANA
+244 AA
-249 VEQVGRL
+249 ATEQAGRL
-256 VAPALLPPIA
+256 VAPALLPPITI
-266 LGAAESTGMALQTV
+266 GAAESTGMALQTV

-325 VLEQLASRKQTVG
+325 VLQELASRKQTVG

-346 LLNEMDQI
+346 LLNEMDQV

-372 PDEPF
+372 PDDPF

-405 EQAFQESNQ
+405 EQAFQEANQ

-433 QLFQERQEAN
+433 QLFRERQEAN

-463 AQARRDAAAAARGQF
+463 AQARRDAAAAARGQ
-478 ITSEAVDLLAKVD
+478 
-491 SGGVPAQITR
+491 R
-501 NLERIANENG
+501 
-511 ITVTRQDTPNT
+511 
-522 VIEKLRRKGSG
+522 
-533 YAREVGQPPV
+533 AREVGQPPV
-543 IQAAAPEGTPLRST
+543 VQAAAPEGTPLRST

-620 ELMREEA
+620 DLMREEA
-627 DQPRPSAR
+627 AQPRPSAR

-651 PEVLTEPRRARE
+651 PEVLTEPRPARE

-670 EAIVEKAVQEGT
+670 EPIVEEAVREGT
-682 PLRRAEDIMAERLR
+682 PLRSAEDIMAERLR

-718 ETASEKLARALQS
+718 ETASEKLARALES

-761 VEKLLRI
+761 VEKLLRM

-792 ETQGKSKRPEWNGT
+792 ETQGKFRQKAET
-806 KQVPEMWKYNTEGER
+806 
-821 FGLDVE
+821 
-827 YKLSPVKKI
+827 
-836 PTSDIKSGE
+836 
-845 FDSPLT
+845 
-851 GDQVND
+851 
-857 IAAILKSDPNQ
+857 
-868 IPPIVVEINKS
+868 
-879 GQLVVVDGEHRFG
+879 
-892 AANAIGLKEIP
+892 
-903 VRVAIRSDL
+903 VAQR
-912 PTKQYAEKANQ
+912 
-923 IAKKLEGLRVKVEPG
+923 LEGLRAEVEPG

-967 SVADGVAAGIRYAKQ
+967 TVADGVAAGIRYAKQ

-1013 AARRF
+1013 TARRF

-1165 QNAEL
+1165 KNAEL

-1177 LGDNTAID
+1177 LGDNAAID
-1185 AAFNELQLADS
+1185 SAFNELQLADS

-1231 TLSLAG
+1231 TLSLFG

-1272 NPRARAFDRINSLRK
+1272 SPRARAFDRINSLRK
-1287 SVPEAFQ
+1287 SVPEALQ

-1354 RINQSVDNVFKS
+1354 RINQGVDNVFKS

-1384 AQIKVAQRNPKLY
+1384 AQIKVAQRNPNLY
-1397 EISNREFEKGV
+1397 EISDREFEKGV

-1695 LPFFEGK
+1695 LPFVEGK

-1770 GKTSFEKLSPEQ
+1770 GKTSFEKLTPEQ

-1804 NDYRE
+1804 KDYRE

-1834 LQELRKSGQTLTPV
+1834 IQELMKNGQTLTPV